1 MCSCASDKKKIA
13 SQPHL
18 LAHATFSLV
27 DLNIEANVPKDWGIT
42 SKEISKGFHTD
53 F

>member
-1 MCSCASDKKKIA
+1 MHLIKNFA

-18 LAHATFSLV
+18 LAQATFSLV
-27 DLNIEANVPKDWGIT
+27 NLNIEANVPKDWGIT